1 MAARSARDF
10 GETLGVNVRLT
21 WIDTAYGDYNTL
33 HARLRELGARHVHDG
48 ICADCPY
55 QMDMLR
61 RLARDGIKAELGVA
75 SLRGGSAQMQKSLA
89 GVKALG
95 PGVVEAVTA
104 PNEPDLEP
112 VTDWVGK
119 TRAHQAEL
127 YSRVKGDP
135 ALAYLPVVGPSLVH
149 RASRFTLGDLSAN
162 LDRGNLHP
170 YPGGSLP
177 LGNIDDEK
185 YIASQV
191 SANKTLRITE
201 VGYHADTST
210 NDPHR
215 GVTEHVN
222 SMYTPRILLEAF
234 RGGVERTFFYQ
245 FIDPWSDA
253 RAAQIGISKSENSFG
268 LLRNDLS
275 PRPSFIALR
284 NLLRAVDGD
293 PAPVSSPG
301 GLKLGLEG
309 AGSDVRQLLLRSADG
324 SYSLVLWRQ
333 VSLWNRDAKQPVTPA
348 ADPLE
353 VVMGQELCSPSAS
366 IPVPPRWSGNAGR
379 SRGGS
384 PLTSP
389 ARRSCSSPR
398 FRPLRPRAGGRPP
411 GGQSAGTNPV
421 ARTAAVPQ
429 PPRAVRGWWS
439 APGRERRSVARSRR
453 SAGAH
458 APAAPGARTTGLP
471 FRAPQAACRQPPAPG
486 ASRRSR
492 RSCCSPR
499 TCAPPW
505 TRPARAGSTPRRR
518 RAPQPGELEEAERAA
533 LLVARGPRVPVGA
546 LDARAGGALAGEG
559 RVGLRQHGGH
569 LSVVRDEAFW
579 YFGTLIGPW
588 PPER

>member
-1 MAARSARDF
+1 MIAGCLLGCQPTPGVTNPPVPPGPTGEAAPYPTKPLVAARSARDF

-293 PAPVSSPG
+293 SAPVSSPG

-353 VVMGQELCSPSAS
+353 VVMGQEVSVAQRFDPSS
-366 IPVPPRWSGNAGR
+366 SEVERQRWSKPRRIAIDLAGA
-379 SRGGS
+379 
-384 PLTSP
+384 PVVL
-389 ARRSCSSPR
+389 R
-398 FRPLRPRAGGRPP
+398 FTPP
-411 GGQSAGTNPV
+411 GVPGPGPPGQSADASPV
-421 ARTAAVPQ
+421 AQTAAVPQ
-429 PPRAVRGWWS
+429 PPRAARLV
-439 APGRERRSVARSRR
+439 ERARQKRCRAKRKGSR
-453 SAGAH
+453 SAAR
-458 APAAPGARTTGLP
+458 AARARTTVT
-471 FRAPQAACRQPPAPG
+471 FRPQGGVRCR
-486 ASRRSR
+486 
-492 RSCCSPR
+492 
-499 TCAPPW
+499 
-505 TRPARAGSTPRRR
+505 PRR
-518 RAPQPGELEEAERAA
+518 
-533 LLVARGPRVPVGA
+533 
-546 LDARAGGALAGEG
+546 
-559 RVGLRQHGGH
+559 
-569 LSVVRDEAFW
+569 
-579 YFGTLIGPW
+579 
-588 PPER
+588 